1 MDESYWWF
9 SPCTLVF
16 SHGQTH
22 TVPGAFDTEVTV
34 GLCVFICVPV
44 MGCWHSLQLKL
55 D

>member
-1 MDESYWWF
+1 MRVIGGFLHVLWF
-9 SPCTLVF
+9 F
-16 SHGQTH
+16 SHGLTH